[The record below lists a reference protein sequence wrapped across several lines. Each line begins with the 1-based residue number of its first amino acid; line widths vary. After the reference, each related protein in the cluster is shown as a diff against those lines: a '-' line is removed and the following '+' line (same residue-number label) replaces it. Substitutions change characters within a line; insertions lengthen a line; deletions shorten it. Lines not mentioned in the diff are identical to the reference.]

1 MKTDRRGF
9 LLAAAAFGAVG
20 ATRAW
25 AQGLRISPIR
35 EGGVDEQLKITPIEI
50 TAGASAPFKALHFSD
65 THLNFWDVQDFFGNP
80 KKEEHFGQRWVRFP
94 QALNSLY
101 ATIDYAASRNLM
113 MLHTGDLMD
122 WNTRANRNV
131 VERNL
136 KGRDFFY
143 AIGNHEYHS
152 SQGKQPEMTH
162 AEARDAMR
170 KAVGNDLTVASKV
183 VNGVNIVAFDNGE
196 MRLRE
201 ETVARVK
208 AEFAKGLPVVL
219 MCHIPPTYTPKFLE
233 NGLAMKRQILRGQG
247 VPEEQLAKMRKS
259 GPIEPHYDERTREFY
274 GWLREQ
280 KALKAILCGHTH
292 VEEQDWF
299 SETAQMYVAGGN
311 YEGCGYEVT
320 FC

>member
-1 MKTDRRGF
+1 MNRREF
-9 LLAAAAFGAVG
+9 LLATAAFGALSAARG
-20 ATRAW
+20 
-25 AQGLRISPIR
+25 AQGRPLKVSPIR
-35 EGGVDEQLKITPIEI
+35 GGGADEVLKITPIEI
-50 TAGASAPFKALHFSD
+50 RVGAGAPFKALHFSD

-80 KKEEHFGQRWVRFP
+80 QKEEHFGQRWVRFP

-101 ATIDYAASRNLM
+101 ATIDYAESRKM
-113 MLHTGDLMD
+113 MLLHTGDLID

-143 AIGNHEYHS
+143 ALGNHEYHS
-152 SQGKQPEMTH
+152 SAGKAPEMSH
-162 AEARDAMR
+162 AEARGAMQR
-170 KAVGNDLTVASKV
+170 VVGNDLTVASRV

-219 MCHIPPTYTPKFLE
+219 MCHIPPTYTERFLE

-247 VPEEQLAKMRKS
+247 VPEEELAKLKRS
-259 GPIEPHYDERTREFY
+259 GPIEPHYDERTMGFY

-292 VEEQDWF
+292 VEEQDRF

-320 FC
+320 FV